1 MSRKKQEIHKQDL
14 AWWEKDALV
23 NIWVL
28 TTPSDPELYQAKCL
42 TAGTFP
48 VLQVLK
54 GGNIEPHPKYIKPL
68 HRGEYVI
75 WGYAEYRTPYKHLE
89 EVQDEVH
96 DDGSYIDTCDF
107 SFVW

>member
-1 MSRKKQEIHKQDL
+1 MSRKKHEIHKQDL

-48 VLQVLK
+48 ELQVLK
-54 GGNIEPHPKYIKPL
+54 GDSVEPHPRYVKPL
-68 HRGEYVI
+68 HKGEYVI
-75 WGYAEYRTPYKHLE
+75 WGYAEYHAPCTASGKAR
-89 EVQDEVH
+89 DEVR
-96 DDGSYIDTCDF
+96 DRDSFIDPCDF
-107 SFVW
+107 SFIW